1 MEVNARQLLFVVIRN
16 EPIEKSHPPTGPP
29 TFVDIRLTRVE
40 SCSSDV
46 EVSPGNLVVDKPLDE
61 LRGRDCA
68 TPAASARVLHVGEF
82 GVDHLVVLG
91 RKRHAP
97 NQLSRLISGFRQA
110 LGKLIVVRK
119 HAGILLPSATVN
131 PTVRA
136 PQSPNNFRLE
146 PIPALTNKVRKK

>member
-16 EPIEKSHPPTGPP
+16 EPIEKSYPPTGPP

-40 SCSSDV
+40 SCSSNV

-119 HAGILLPSATVN
+119 HAGVLLPKRYDDRTGQG
-131 PTVRA
+131 R
-136 PQSPNNFRLE
+136 QIHHKFRLE
-146 PIPALTNKVRKK
+146 TLRPV